1 MSSVDIVVP
10 NKILKEKLYPHKNN
24 MENWD
29 LRCRMVKG
37 FEYGMFIPPISNHLP
52 KRDNLNT
59 PPSLF
64 LPKSS
69 ISTVI
74 KHSSAPAQASSCIEK
89 KPL

>member
-1 MSSVDIVVP
+1 MSFVDMVVA
-10 NKILKEKLYPHKNN
+10 NKILKEKLHPHKNN

-29 LRCRMVKG
+29 IRCRMVKG
-37 FEYGMFIPPISNHLP
+37 SVCGMFIPLISNHLP

-64 LPKSS
+64 LPKSQIS
-69 ISTVI
+69 IVI
-74 KHSSAPAQASSCIEK
+74 KHPSASAQASSCIEK